1 MSQNVASVVPDYG
14 DSGGSGGGGVNS
26 VSAGTGVTIT
36 GTATDPIINAQ
47 PANVPRPSATIY
59 VSPSGND
66 TTANGSISSP
76 FLTIQGAIN
85 FRNTLSNIANV
96 EIYIFSGN
104 YTGPL
109 IINTANTYLTG
120 PPAPYREAK
129 TVIISGN
136 VTVDINTLTGQGGCE
151 VGFTNLLFT
160 STQIVTGSS
169 VEQGLLVN
177 FMNCNISGWM
187 QHNESTVTGTYSVRY
202 YDCLLF
208 WNGAEAIVTSV
219 GCLLQIWRC
228 EISHSASDTNPVINL
243 QNGNGG
249 SAAILNL
256 QYTSIRST
264 TTSASAKPIIRYQ
277 NTATS
282 NSNVMLHNSLYFTS
296 STVDTGA
303 NLDKCCIQFNQTGA
317 VNFETMSFNLLECE
331 GAKFFIGA
339 ASTYETIQRR
349 NTGTVNLGV
358 LSTNFAGPT
367 AFYINENIV
376 KSVGQ
381 LVISFV

>member
-1 MSQNVASVVPDYG
+1 MSCCGENWLVPSADP
-14 DSGGSGGGGVNS
+14 GGGGGGGGVNS
-26 VSAGTGVTIT
+26 VLAGTNVTIT
-36 GTATDPIINAQ
+36 GTPTDPVVNASGS
-47 PANVPRPSATIY
+47 VSRPSATIY
-59 VSPSGND
+59 VSPSGD
-66 TTANGSISSP
+66 DLTADGSISKP
-76 FLTIQGAIN
+76 FQTIPAALI
-85 FRNTLSNIANV
+85 FRNTLSNLDNV
-96 EIYIFSGN
+96 EIYIFSGT
-104 YTGPL
+104 YAGPL
-109 IINTANTYLTG
+109 TINTANTYLTG

-160 STQIVTGSS
+160 SAQVVTGSS

-177 FMNCNISGWM
+177 FMNCNISGWL
-187 QHNESTVTGTYSVRY
+187 QHNESTVTGTYNVRY

-208 WNGAEAIVTSV
+208 WNGAEALITSV
-219 GCLLQIWRC
+219 GPLLQIWRC
-228 EISHSASDTNPVINL
+228 ELTHSAADTNPVINL

-264 TTSASAKPIIRYQ
+264 TTSATAKPIIRYQ

-296 STVDTGA
+296 STVDTG

-331 GAKFFIGA
+331 GARFFIGA

-349 NTGTVNLGV
+349 NTGAVNLGV

-367 AFYINENIV
+367 AFYMNENIV

-381 LVISFV
+381 LVKSFV

>member
-26 VSAGTGVTIT
+26 VSAGTGITIT
-36 GTATDPIINAQ
+36 GTATDPIINSTGV
-47 PANVPRPSATIY
+47 VPRPSATIY

-66 TTANGSISSP
+66 TTANGSLALP

-85 FRNTLSNIANV
+85 FRNTLSNVANV

-104 YTGPL
+104 YAGPL
-109 IINTANTYLTG
+109 NITVGNTYLTG

-129 TVIISGN
+129 TVIISDN
-136 VTVDINTLTGQGGCE
+136 VTVNITDLTGQGGCE
-151 VGFTNLLFT
+151 VSFTNLLFT
-160 STQIVTGSS
+160 STQIITGSTA
-169 VEQGLLVN
+169 EQGLLVN

-208 WNGAEAIVTSV
+208 WNGAEAIITSV
-219 GCLLQIWRC
+219 GCLLQVWRC
-228 EISHSASDTNPVINL
+228 EITHSASDINPVINL

-264 TTSASAKPIIRYQ
+264 TTSATAKPIIRFQ

-296 STVDTGA
+296 PTVDTGT
-303 NLDKCCIQFNQTGA
+303 NKCCVQFIQTGQINFEILGFNVLECDGAQYQFNKP
-317 VNFETMSFNLLECE
+317 VPN
-331 GAKFFIGA
+331 
-339 ASTYETIQRR
+339 TIQKRG
-349 NTGTVNLGV
+349 TGGVTVAVYGV
-358 LSTNFAGPT
+358 NYG
-367 AFYINENIV
+367 
-376 KSVGQ
+376 GQ
-381 LVISFV
+381 LAYSVDDAVIRTSNLTLAQ